1 MLSQMAEVLA
11 PICIIMLIGF
21 AMGRSKAGLETRAI
35 SSLIILVATPALIFH
50 TLASLQVP
58 TDTIRVMSVAAL
70 LCLAVAGGMGLA
82 LLLLFKGAV
91 RSYLPPLMLPNSGNL
106 GLPLV
111 YLAFGQEGLEL
122 GIAYFFVV
130 ALVQHSFGMSVYAGS
145 LKLGVLVRQ
154 PLFYAVAAVLVVT
167 WAGVQVP
174 TIILTTTEMLGGM
187 MIPAMLVLLGASL
200 SRLQITDLRPA
211 LAIAFGRLTIGIA
224 SAALVIW
231 LLDFSGAMAGT
242 VFLLASMPT
251 AIVNYIYAERY
262 QHNPRQVAGSIV
274 VSTVLTF
281 LCLPAIVWA
290 ALAIAGPQ

>member
-1 MLSQMAEVLA
+1 
-11 PICIIMLIGF
+11 
-21 AMGRSKAGLETRAI
+21 
-35 SSLIILVATPALIFH
+35 
-50 TLASLQVP
+50 
-58 TDTIRVMSVAAL
+58 
-70 LCLAVAGGMGLA
+70 MGLA

-111 YLAFGQEGLEL
+111 FLAFGQEGLEL

-130 ALVQHSFGMSVYAGS
+130 ALVQHCFGMSIYAGS
-145 LKLGVLVRQ
+145 LKLGVLMRQ
-154 PLFYAVAAVLVVT
+154 PLFYAVAAVLAVT
-167 WAGVQVP
+167 WAGIEVP

-200 SRLQITDLRPA
+200 SRLQITYLRPA
-211 LAIAFGRLTIGIA
+211 LAFAFGRLTIGIA

-262 QHNPRQVAGSIV
+262 QHNPRRVAGSIV

-290 ALAIAGPQ
+290 ALAIAGSR

>member
-1 MLSQMAEVLA
+1 MLSQMIEVLA
-11 PICIIMLIGF
+11 PICIIVLIGF
-21 AMGRSKAGLETRAI
+21 LMGRSKAGLETRAL
-35 SSLIILVATPALIFH
+35 SSLVLLVATPALIFH

-58 TDTIRVMSVAAL
+58 TGTIRVMSGAAL
-70 LCLAVAGGMGLA
+70 LCLAVAGGLGLA
-82 LLLLFKGAV
+82 ALLAFRGAV

-111 YLAFGQEGLEL
+111 FLAFGQEGLEL

-130 ALVQHSFGMSVYAGS
+130 ALVQHSVGMSIYAGT
-145 LKLGVLVRQ
+145 LKLGVLARQ
-154 PLFYAVAAVLVVT
+154 PLFYAVAAVMAVT
-167 WAGVQVP
+167 WLDIAVP
-174 TIILTTTEMLGGM
+174 TIVLTTTEMLGGM
-187 MIPAMLVLLGASL
+187 MIPAMLILLGASL

-211 LAIAFGRLTIGIA
+211 LAIAFGRLVIGLT
-224 SAALVIW
+224 SALLAIY
-231 LLDFSGAMAGT
+231 LLDFSGVMAGT

-281 LCLPAIVWA
+281 LCLPGIVWV